1 MRFNTEAERWR
12 AIGTLQ
18 TGSTQ
23 VQTVIVMVISQSG
36 VSRLWAR
43 YQRYV
48 AEADIPRS
56 GRETSTC
63 RHDDQLVVKEALRNR

>member
-1 MRFNTEAERWR
+1 MRRNTEAERWR
-12 AIGTLQ
+12 AIGMLQ

-23 VQTVIVMVISQSG
+23 VQTAIVMDISQSG

-48 AEADIPRS
+48 AEGDILEM
-56 GRETSTC
+56 G
-63 RHDDQLVVKEALRNR
+63 V